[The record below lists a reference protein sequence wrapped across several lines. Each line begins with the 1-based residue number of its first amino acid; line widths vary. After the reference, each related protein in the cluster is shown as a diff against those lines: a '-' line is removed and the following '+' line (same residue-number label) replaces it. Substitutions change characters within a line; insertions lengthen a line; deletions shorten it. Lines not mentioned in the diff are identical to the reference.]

1 MIGMVL
7 EAGNPQMLPCL
18 LKKRLRKTSLP
29 FVLGLSPL
37 CQQSPLI
44 RISRQH
50 PHRQPQ
56 LFSQP
61 RKFGVLAT
69 SFYTFP
75 LPGVFPTLSMMLQAF
90 GHPRQHRL
98 TAAVAQPR
106 RTPPQLPL
114 PLPRNLQMRELVLN
128 RVHAPTMS
136 NYLLDVKWESQITI

>member
-75 LPGVFPTLSMMLQAF
+75 LPGVFLTLSMVLQTF
-90 GHPRQHRL
+90 GHARQRRL
-98 TAAVAQPR
+98 SAVVTQPR
-106 RTPPQLPL
+106 RLPPQLPL

-136 NYLLDVKWESQITI
+136 NYLLDVKWES